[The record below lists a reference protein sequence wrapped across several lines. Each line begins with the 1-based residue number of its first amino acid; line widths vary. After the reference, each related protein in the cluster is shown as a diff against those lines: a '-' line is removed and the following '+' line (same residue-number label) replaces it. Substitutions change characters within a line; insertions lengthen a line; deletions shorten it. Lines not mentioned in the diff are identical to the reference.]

1 MLSFTRHFQDRTDQ
15 ISVTPETLI
24 VAGWTGRDEAA
35 LRHHIE
41 ELAAIG
47 VPRPSSVPVF
57 YRNAVNNV
65 MQTRRLEVLGP
76 DTSGEV
82 EPVIVALADGLW
94 IGLGSDHT
102 DRKAET
108 IGVSLSKQMCAK
120 PIAATAW
127 RYDDVRAHW
136 DQLMLRSDVRR
147 GGERQLYQEGFVASM
162 RTPDELI
169 KLYTRDATLPVGTAM
184 FCGTLAVHGNIAFAD
199 RFEMELNDP
208 VLGRTI
214 SHAYTISTLPDEG

>member
-1 MLSFTRHFQDRTDQ
+1 MARTLERTIDPRE
-15 ISVTPETLI
+15 IKHLVI
-24 VAGWTGRDEAA
+24 AGWTGRNVEALEKHILELEA
-35 LRHHIE
+35 L
-41 ELAAIG
+41 G
-47 VPRPSSVPVF
+47 VKRPKSTPIF
-57 YRNAVNNV
+57 YRVSADLL
-65 MQTRRLEVLGP
+65 TTKPSIEVLG
-76 DTSGEV
+76 TGSTGEV
-82 EPVIVALADGLW
+82 EFVLFSLADGLW
-94 IGLGSDHT
+94 VGLGSDHT

-208 VLGRTI
+208 VLGRRI

>member
-1 MLSFTRHFQDRTDQ
+1 MAQTLERTIDRRE
-15 ISVTPETLI
+15 IKHLVI
-24 VAGWTGRDEAA
+24 AGWTGRNVEALEKHILELEA
-35 LRHHIE
+35 L
-41 ELAAIG
+41 G
-47 VPRPSSVPVF
+47 VKRPKSTPIFYRASADLLTTRPSI
-57 YRNAVNNV
+57 
-65 MQTRRLEVLGP
+65 EVLG
-76 DTSGEV
+76 TASTGEV
-82 EPVIVALADGLW
+82 EFVLFSLADGLW
-94 IGLGSDHT
+94 VGLGSDHT

-136 DQLMLRSDVRR
+136 DQLLLRSDVRR
-147 GGERQLYQEGFVASM
+147 GGERQLYQEGFVATM
-162 RTPDELI
+162 RPPEELI
-169 KLYTRDATLPVGTAM
+169 KLYTGGGTLPAGTAM

>member
-1 MLSFTRHFQDRTDQ
+1 MAQTLERTIDRRE
-15 ISVTPETLI
+15 IKHLVI
-24 VAGWTGRDEAA
+24 AGWTGRNVEALEKHILELEA
-35 LRHHIE
+35 L
-41 ELAAIG
+41 G
-47 VPRPSSVPVF
+47 VKRPKSTPIFYRVSADLLTTRPSI
-57 YRNAVNNV
+57 
-65 MQTRRLEVLGP
+65 EVLG
-76 DTSGEV
+76 TGSTGEV
-82 EPVIVALADGLW
+82 EFVVFSLADGLW
-94 IGLGSDHT
+94 VGLGSDHT

-127 RYDDVRAHW
+127 RYEDVRPHW
-136 DQLMLRSDVRR
+136 DQLMLRSDVRH
-147 GGERQLYQEGFVASM
+147 GGERQLYQEGFVATM
-162 RTPDELI
+162 RPPEELI
-169 KLYTRDATLPVGTAM
+169 KLYTGGGTLPAGTAM

>member
-1 MLSFTRHFQDRTDQ
+1 MAQTLERTIDPRE
-15 ISVTPETLI
+15 IKHLVI
-24 VAGWTGRDEAA
+24 AGWTGRNVEALEKHILELEA
-35 LRHHIE
+35 L
-41 ELAAIG
+41 G
-47 VPRPSSVPVF
+47 VKRPKSTPIF
-57 YRNAVNNV
+57 YRVSADLL
-65 MQTRRLEVLGP
+65 TTKPSIEVLG
-76 DTSGEV
+76 TGSTGEV
-82 EPVIVALADGLW
+82 EFVLFSLADGLW
-94 IGLGSDHT
+94 VGLGSDHT

-184 FCGTLAVHGNIAFAD
+184 FCGTLAVHGNITFAD

>member
-1 MLSFTRHFQDRTDQ
+1 MAQTLERTIDPRE
-15 ISVTPETLI
+15 IKHLVI
-24 VAGWTGRDEAA
+24 AGWTGRNVEALEKHILELEA
-35 LRHHIE
+35 L
-41 ELAAIG
+41 G
-47 VPRPSSVPVF
+47 VKRPKSTPIF
-57 YRNAVNNV
+57 YRVSADLL
-65 MQTRRLEVLGP
+65 TTKPSIEVLG
-76 DTSGEV
+76 TGSTGEV
-82 EPVIVALADGLW
+82 EFVLFSLADGLW
-94 IGLGSDHT
+94 VGLGSDHT

-120 PIAATAW
+120 PVAATAW

-169 KLYTRDATLPVGTAM
+169 KLYTRDATLPAGTAM

-208 VLGRTI
+208 VLGRRI

>member
-1 MLSFTRHFQDRTDQ
+1 MAQTLERTIDRRE
-15 ISVTPETLI
+15 IKHLVI
-24 VAGWTGRDEAA
+24 AGWTGRNVAA
-35 LRHHIE
+35 LEKHIL
-41 ELAAIG
+41 ELEALG
-47 VPRPSSVPVF
+47 VKRPKSTPIYYRASADLLTTRPSI
-57 YRNAVNNV
+57 
-65 MQTRRLEVLGP
+65 EVLG
-76 DTSGEV
+76 TASTGEV
-82 EPVIVALADGLW
+82 EFVLFSLADGLW
-94 IGLGSDHT
+94 VGLGSDHT

-147 GGERQLYQEGFVASM
+147 GGERQLYQEGFVATM
-162 RTPDELI
+162 RPPEELI
-169 KLYTRDATLPVGTAM
+169 KLYTGGGTLPAGTAM

>member
-1 MLSFTRHFQDRTDQ
+1 MAQTLERTIDPRE
-15 ISVTPETLI
+15 IKHLVI
-24 VAGWTGRDEAA
+24 AGWTGRNIEALEKHILELEA
-35 LRHHIE
+35 L
-41 ELAAIG
+41 G
-47 VPRPSSVPVF
+47 VKRPKSTPIF
-57 YRNAVNNV
+57 YRVSADLL
-65 MQTRRLEVLGP
+65 TTKPSIAVLG
-76 DTSGEV
+76 TGSTGEV
-82 EPVIVALADGLW
+82 EFVLFSLADGLW
-94 IGLGSDHT
+94 VGLGSDHT

-127 RYDDVRAHW
+127 RYEDVRPHW

-169 KLYTRDATLPVGTAM
+169 KLYTRDAALPVGTAM

>member
-1 MLSFTRHFQDRTDQ
+1 MAQTLERTIDRRE
-15 ISVTPETLI
+15 IKHLVI
-24 VAGWTGRDEAA
+24 AGWTGRNVEALEKHILELEA
-35 LRHHIE
+35 L
-41 ELAAIG
+41 G
-47 VPRPSSVPVF
+47 VKRPKSTPIF
-57 YRNAVNNV
+57 YRVSADLL
-65 MQTRRLEVLGP
+65 TTKPSIEVLG
-76 DTSGEV
+76 TGSTGEV
-82 EPVIVALADGLW
+82 EFVLFSLADGLW
-94 IGLGSDHT
+94 VGLGSDHT

-127 RYDDVRAHW
+127 RYEDVRPHW
-136 DQLMLRSDVRR
+136 DQLMLRSDARH
-147 GGERQLYQEGFVASM
+147 GGERQLYQEGFVATM
-162 RTPDELI
+162 RPPEELI
-169 KLYTRDATLPVGTAM
+169 KLYTGGGTLPAGTAM

>member
-1 MLSFTRHFQDRTDQ
+1 MARTLERTIDPRE
-15 ISVTPETLI
+15 IKHLVI
-24 VAGWTGRDEAA
+24 AGWTGRNVEALEKHILELEA
-35 LRHHIE
+35 L
-41 ELAAIG
+41 G
-47 VPRPSSVPVF
+47 VKRPKSTPIF
-57 YRNAVNNV
+57 YRVSADLL
-65 MQTRRLEVLGP
+65 TTKPSIEVLG
-76 DTSGEV
+76 TGSTGEV
-82 EPVIVALADGLW
+82 EFVLFSLADGLW
-94 IGLGSDHT
+94 VGLGSDHT

-169 KLYTRDATLPVGTAM
+169 KLYTRDAALPVGTAM

-208 VLGRTI
+208 VLGRRI
-214 SHAYTISTLPDEG
+214 SHAYTISKLPDEG

>member
-1 MLSFTRHFQDRTDQ
+1 MAQTLERTIDRRE
-15 ISVTPETLI
+15 IKHLVI
-24 VAGWTGRDEAA
+24 AGWTGRNVEALEKHILELEA
-35 LRHHIE
+35 L
-41 ELAAIG
+41 G
-47 VPRPSSVPVF
+47 VKRPKSTPIFYRVSADLLTTRPSI
-57 YRNAVNNV
+57 
-65 MQTRRLEVLGP
+65 EVLG
-76 DTSGEV
+76 TGSTGEV
-82 EPVIVALADGLW
+82 EFVLFSLADGLW
-94 IGLGSDHT
+94 VGVGSDHT

-127 RYDDVRAHW
+127 RYEDVRPHW

-147 GGERQLYQEGFVASM
+147 GGERQLYQEGFVATM
-162 RTPDELI
+162 RPPEELI
-169 KLYTRDATLPVGTAM
+169 KLYTGGAPLPAGTAM

>member
-1 MLSFTRHFQDRTDQ
+1 MAQTLERTIDRRE
-15 ISVTPETLI
+15 IKHLVI
-24 VAGWTGRDEAA
+24 AGWTGRNVAA
-35 LRHHIE
+35 LEKHIL
-41 ELAAIG
+41 ELEALG
-47 VPRPSSVPVF
+47 VKRPKSTPIFYRVSADLLTTRPSI
-57 YRNAVNNV
+57 
-65 MQTRRLEVLGP
+65 EVLG
-76 DTSGEV
+76 TGSTGEV
-82 EPVIVALADGLW
+82 EFVLFSLADGLW
-94 IGLGSDHT
+94 VGLGSDHT

-127 RYDDVRAHW
+127 RYEDVRPHW
-136 DQLMLRSDVRR
+136 DQLMLRSDVRH
-147 GGERQLYQEGFVASM
+147 GGERQLYQEGFVATM
-162 RTPDELI
+162 RPPEELI
-169 KLYTRDATLPVGTAM
+169 KLYTGGGTLPAGTAM

>member
-1 MLSFTRHFQDRTDQ
+1 MAQTLERTIDRRE
-15 ISVTPETLI
+15 IKHLVI
-24 VAGWTGRDEAA
+24 AGWTGRNVEALEKHILELEA
-35 LRHHIE
+35 L
-41 ELAAIG
+41 G
-47 VPRPSSVPVF
+47 VKRPKSTPIFYRVSADLLTTRPSI
-57 YRNAVNNV
+57 
-65 MQTRRLEVLGP
+65 EVLG
-76 DTSGEV
+76 TGSTGEV
-82 EPVIVALADGLW
+82 EFVLFSLADGLW
-94 IGLGSDHT
+94 VGLGSDHT

-127 RYDDVRAHW
+127 RYEDVRPHW
-136 DQLMLRSDVRR
+136 DQLMLRSDVRH
-147 GGERQLYQEGFVASM
+147 GGERQLYQEGFVATM
-162 RTPDELI
+162 RPPEELI
-169 KLYTRDATLPVGTAM
+169 KLYTGGGTLPAGTAM

>member
-1 MLSFTRHFQDRTDQ
+1 MAQTLERTIDRRE
-15 ISVTPETLI
+15 IKHLVI
-24 VAGWTGRDEAA
+24 AGWTGRNVEALEKHILELEA
-35 LRHHIE
+35 L
-41 ELAAIG
+41 G
-47 VPRPSSVPVF
+47 VKRPKSTPIFYRVSADLLTTRPSI
-57 YRNAVNNV
+57 
-65 MQTRRLEVLGP
+65 EVLGP
-76 DTSGEV
+76 ASTGEV
-82 EPVIVALADGLW
+82 EFVLFSLADGLW
-94 IGLGSDHT
+94 VGLGSDHT

-136 DQLMLRSDVRR
+136 DQLMLRSDVRH
-147 GGERQLYQEGFVASM
+147 GGGRQLYQEGFVATM
-162 RTPDELI
+162 RPPEELI
-169 KLYTRDATLPVGTAM
+169 KLYTGGGTLPAGTAM

-214 SHAYTISTLPDEG
+214 SHAYTISTLPDRG

>member
-1 MLSFTRHFQDRTDQ
+1 MAQTLERTIDRRE
-15 ISVTPETLI
+15 IKHLVI
-24 VAGWTGRDEAA
+24 AGWTGRNVEALEKHILELEA
-35 LRHHIE
+35 L
-41 ELAAIG
+41 G
-47 VPRPSSVPVF
+47 VKRPKSTPIF
-57 YRNAVNNV
+57 YRVSADLL
-65 MQTRRLEVLGP
+65 TTKPSIEVLG
-76 DTSGEV
+76 TGSTGEV
-82 EPVIVALADGLW
+82 EFVLFSLADGLW
-94 IGLGSDHT
+94 VGLGSDHT

-127 RYDDVRAHW
+127 RYEDVRPHW

-162 RTPDELI
+162 RTPEELI
-169 KLYTRDATLPVGTAM
+169 KLYTGGGTLPAGTAM

>member
-1 MLSFTRHFQDRTDQ
+1 MAQTLERTIDRRE
-15 ISVTPETLI
+15 IKHLVI
-24 VAGWTGRDEAA
+24 AGWTGRNVDALEKHILELEA
-35 LRHHIE
+35 L
-41 ELAAIG
+41 G
-47 VPRPSSVPVF
+47 VKRPKSTPIF
-57 YRNAVNNV
+57 YRVSADLL
-65 MQTRRLEVLGP
+65 TTKPSIEVLG
-76 DTSGEV
+76 TGSTGEV
-82 EPVIVALADGLW
+82 EFVLFSLADGLW
-94 IGLGSDHT
+94 VGLGSDHT

-208 VLGRTI
+208 VLGRRI

>member
-1 MLSFTRHFQDRTDQ
+1 MAQTLERTIDPRE
-15 ISVTPETLI
+15 IKHLVI
-24 VAGWTGRDEAA
+24 AGWTGRNVEALEKHILELEA
-35 LRHHIE
+35 L
-41 ELAAIG
+41 G
-47 VPRPSSVPVF
+47 VKRPKSTPIF
-57 YRNAVNNV
+57 YRVSADLL
-65 MQTRRLEVLGP
+65 TTKPSIEALG
-76 DTSGEV
+76 TSSTGEV
-82 EPVIVALADGLW
+82 EFVLFSLADGLW
-94 IGLGSDHT
+94 VGLGSDHT

-208 VLGRTI
+208 VLGRRI

>member
-1 MLSFTRHFQDRTDQ
+1 MAPTLERTIDRRE
-15 ISVTPETLI
+15 IKHLVI
-24 VAGWTGRDEAA
+24 AGWTGCNVEALEKHILELEA
-35 LRHHIE
+35 L
-41 ELAAIG
+41 G
-47 VPRPSSVPVF
+47 VKRPKSTPIF
-57 YRNAVNNV
+57 YRVSADLL
-65 MQTRRLEVLGP
+65 TTKPSIEVLG
-76 DTSGEV
+76 TGSTGEV
-82 EPVIVALADGLW
+82 EFVLFSLADGLW
-94 IGLGSDHT
+94 VGLGSDHT

-199 RFEMELNDP
+199 RFEMELNDL
-208 VLGRTI
+208 VLGRRI

>member
-1 MLSFTRHFQDRTDQ
+1 MAQTLERTIDPRE
-15 ISVTPETLI
+15 IKHLVI
-24 VAGWTGRDEAA
+24 AGWTGRNVEALEKHILELEA
-35 LRHHIE
+35 L
-41 ELAAIG
+41 G
-47 VPRPSSVPVF
+47 VKRPKSTPIF
-57 YRNAVNNV
+57 YRVSADLL
-65 MQTRRLEVLGP
+65 TTKPSIEVLG
-76 DTSGEV
+76 TSSTGEV
-82 EPVIVALADGLW
+82 EFVLFSLADGLW
-94 IGLGSDHT
+94 VGLGSDHT

-127 RYDDVRAHW
+127 RYEDVRSHW
-136 DQLMLRSDVRR
+136 DQLMLRSDVRH

>member
-1 MLSFTRHFQDRTDQ
+1 MAQTLERTIDPRE
-15 ISVTPETLI
+15 IKHLVI
-24 VAGWTGRDEAA
+24 AGWTGRNVEA
-35 LRHHIE
+35 LEKHIL
-41 ELAAIG
+41 ELEAIG
-47 VPRPSSVPVF
+47 VKRPKSTPIF
-57 YRNAVNNV
+57 YRVSADLL
-65 MQTRRLEVLGP
+65 TTKPSIEVLG
-76 DTSGEV
+76 TGSTGEV
-82 EPVIVALADGLW
+82 EFVLFSLADGLW
-94 IGLGSDHT
+94 VGLGSDHT

-169 KLYTRDATLPVGTAM
+169 KLYTRDATLPAGTAM

-208 VLGRTI
+208 VLGRRI

>member
-1 MLSFTRHFQDRTDQ
+1 MARTLERTIDPRE
-15 ISVTPETLI
+15 IKHLVI
-24 VAGWTGRDEAA
+24 AGWTGRNVEALEKHILELEA
-35 LRHHIE
+35 L
-41 ELAAIG
+41 G
-47 VPRPSSVPVF
+47 DKRPKSTPIF
-57 YRNAVNNV
+57 YRVSADLL
-65 MQTRRLEVLGP
+65 TTKPSIEVLG
-76 DTSGEV
+76 TGSTGEV
-82 EPVIVALADGLW
+82 EFVLFSLADGLW
-94 IGLGSDHT
+94 VGLGSDHT

-120 PIAATAW
+120 PVAATAW

>member
-1 MLSFTRHFQDRTDQ
+1 MARTLERTIDPRE
-15 ISVTPETLI
+15 IKHLVI
-24 VAGWTGRDEAA
+24 AGWTGRNVEALEKHILELEA
-35 LRHHIE
+35 LGVKRPKSTPIFYRVSA
-41 ELAAIG
+41 ELLTT
-47 VPRPSSVPVF
+47 RPSI
-57 YRNAVNNV
+57 
-65 MQTRRLEVLGP
+65 EVLG
-76 DTSGEV
+76 TGSTGEV
-82 EPVIVALADGLW
+82 EFVLFSLADGLW
-94 IGLGSDHT
+94 VGLGSDHT

-127 RYDDVRAHW
+127 RYEDVRPHW
-136 DQLMLRSDVRR
+136 DQLMLRSDVRH
-147 GGERQLYQEGFVASM
+147 GGERQLYQEGFVATM
-162 RTPDELI
+162 RPPEELI
-169 KLYTRDATLPVGTAM
+169 KLYTGGGTLPAGTAM

>member
-1 MLSFTRHFQDRTDQ
+1 MAQTLERTIDRRE
-15 ISVTPETLI
+15 IKHLVI
-24 VAGWTGRDEAA
+24 AGWTGRNVEALEKHILELEA
-35 LRHHIE
+35 L
-41 ELAAIG
+41 G
-47 VPRPSSVPVF
+47 VKRPKSTPIF
-57 YRNAVNNV
+57 YRVSADLL
-65 MQTRRLEVLGP
+65 TTKPSIEVLG
-76 DTSGEV
+76 TGSTGEV
-82 EPVIVALADGLW
+82 EFVLFSLADGLW
-94 IGLGSDHT
+94 VGLGSDHT

-169 KLYTRDATLPVGTAM
+169 KLYTRDATLPAGTAM

-208 VLGRTI
+208 VLGRRI

>member
-1 MLSFTRHFQDRTDQ
+1 MAQ
-15 ISVTPETLI
+15 TPERTIDPREIKHLVI
-24 VAGWTGRDEAA
+24 AGWTGRNVEALEKHILELEA
-35 LRHHIE
+35 L
-41 ELAAIG
+41 G
-47 VPRPSSVPVF
+47 VKRPKSTPIF
-57 YRNAVNNV
+57 YRVSADLL
-65 MQTRRLEVLGP
+65 TTKPSIEVLG
-76 DTSGEV
+76 TGSTGEV
-82 EPVIVALADGLW
+82 EFVLFSLADGLW
-94 IGLGSDHT
+94 VGLGSDHT

-127 RYDDVRAHW
+127 RYEDVRPHW
-136 DQLMLRSDVRR
+136 DQLMLRSDVRH
-147 GGERQLYQEGFVASM
+147 GGERQLYQEGFVATM
-162 RTPDELI
+162 RPPEELI
-169 KLYTRDATLPVGTAM
+169 KLYTGGGTLPAGTAM

>member
-1 MLSFTRHFQDRTDQ
+1 MAQTLERTIDRRE
-15 ISVTPETLI
+15 IKHLVI
-24 VAGWTGRDEAA
+24 AGWTGRNVEALEKHILELEA
-35 LRHHIE
+35 L
-41 ELAAIG
+41 G
-47 VPRPSSVPVF
+47 VKRPKSTPIFYRVSADLLTTRPSI
-57 YRNAVNNV
+57 
-65 MQTRRLEVLGP
+65 EVLG
-76 DTSGEV
+76 TNSTGEV
-82 EPVIVALADGLW
+82 EFVLFSLADGLW
-94 IGLGSDHT
+94 VGLGSDHT

-127 RYDDVRAHW
+127 RYEDVRSHW
-136 DQLMLRSDVRR
+136 DQLMLRSDVRH
-147 GGERQLYQEGFVASM
+147 GGERQLYQEGFVATM
-162 RTPDELI
+162 RPPEELI
-169 KLYTRDATLPVGTAM
+169 KLYTGGGTLPAGTAM

>member
-1 MLSFTRHFQDRTDQ
+1 MAQTLEQTIDRRE
-15 ISVTPETLI
+15 IKHLVI
-24 VAGWTGRDEAA
+24 AGWTGRNVEALEKHILELEA
-35 LRHHIE
+35 L
-41 ELAAIG
+41 G
-47 VPRPSSVPVF
+47 VKRPKSTPIF
-57 YRNAVNNV
+57 YRVSADLL
-65 MQTRRLEVLGP
+65 TTKPSIEVLG
-76 DTSGEV
+76 TGSTGEV
-82 EPVIVALADGLW
+82 EFVLFSLADGLW
-94 IGLGSDHT
+94 VGLGSDHT

-127 RYDDVRAHW
+127 RYDDLRPHW

-147 GGERQLYQEGFVASM
+147 GGERQLYQEGFVASV

-208 VLGRTI
+208 VLGRRI

>member
-1 MLSFTRHFQDRTDQ
+1 MAQTLERTIDRRE
-15 ISVTPETLI
+15 IKHLVI
-24 VAGWTGRDEAA
+24 AGWTGRNVEALEKHILELEA
-35 LRHHIE
+35 L
-41 ELAAIG
+41 G
-47 VPRPSSVPVF
+47 VKRPKSTPIFYRVSADLLTTRPSI
-57 YRNAVNNV
+57 
-65 MQTRRLEVLGP
+65 EVLG
-76 DTSGEV
+76 TASTGEV
-82 EPVIVALADGLW
+82 EFVLFSLADGLW
-94 IGLGSDHT
+94 VGLGSDHT

-127 RYDDVRAHW
+127 RYDDVRPHW

-147 GGERQLYQEGFVASM
+147 GGDRQLYQEGFVATM
-162 RTPDELI
+162 RPPDELI
-169 KLYTRDATLPVGTAM
+169 KLYTGDTTLPAGTAM

-208 VLGRTI
+208 VLGRRI

>member
-1 MLSFTRHFQDRTDQ
+1 MAQTLERTIDPRE
-15 ISVTPETLI
+15 IKHLVI
-24 VAGWTGRDEAA
+24 AGWTGRNVEALEKHILELEA
-35 LRHHIE
+35 L
-41 ELAAIG
+41 G
-47 VPRPSSVPVF
+47 VKRPKSTPIF
-57 YRNAVNNV
+57 YRVSADLL
-65 MQTRRLEVLGP
+65 TTKPSIEALG
-76 DTSGEV
+76 TSSTGEV
-82 EPVIVALADGLW
+82 EFVLFSLADGLW
-94 IGLGSDHT
+94 VGLGSDHT

-120 PIAATAW
+120 PVAATAW

-208 VLGRTI
+208 VLGRRI